1 MKKMIYE
8 ENEIFGSFKI
18 KKKKKYVFK
27 TLSQNLSCD

>member
-18 KKKKKYVFK
+18 VFLKKYVFK